1 MSETPPRSH
10 IVAADSDAWAIG
22 RRGLILG
29 VAGLAITGCASRPP
43 TAPLYAG
50 PPQSATLNFANI
62 GYATWRDDEP
72 AYRIYPGD
80 VLDVSAPSAPELN
93 RTVTVEPDG
102 RISLPLIGV
111 VMAADR
117 TVPDLAQTLT
127 HIYSGQLVRPEI
139 DVDVKTATPLR
150 VFVGGEVGKP
160 GVYDMPGDI
169 NALQAVI
176 LAGGFTP
183 NSRLSQVVIIRRG
196 PGGRAMMRT
205 VDLHNAIFS
214 ASMTDAIPLRRLD
227 VIYVPRTGLANLAF
241 MVQALRNIVPVQ
253 FSYAIGPNNY
263 ATIP

>member
-1 MSETPPRSH
+1 MSGTPAGVSEGCNGGFNL
-10 IVAADSDAWAIG
+10 G
-22 RRGLILG
+22 RRGLILS
-29 VAGLAITGCASRPP
+29 VAGLAMTGCASRLPGDAMTP
-43 TAPLYAG
+43 QAPA
-50 PPQSATLNFANI
+50 SSFTNI

-80 VLDVSAPSAPELN
+80 VLDVSARSAPELN
-93 RTVTVEPDG
+93 RTVTVQPDG

-117 TVPDLAQTLT
+117 SVPDLAQALT
-127 HIYSGQLVRPEI
+127 QIYAGQLVRPQI
-139 DVDVKTATPLR
+139 DVDVKTAMPLR

-183 NSRLSQVVIIRRG
+183 NAKASQVVIIRRG

-205 VDLHNAIFS
+205 VDLNHALFQ
-214 ASMTDAIPLRRLD
+214 ATLTDAIPMRRLD
-227 VIYVPRTGLANLAF
+227 VIYVPRTGLANLGYL
-241 MVQALRNIVPVQ
+241 VQALRNIAPVQ

-263 ATIP
+263 ATVP

>member
-1 MSETPPRSH
+1 
-10 IVAADSDAWAIG
+10 VAADAISLG
-22 RRGLILG
+22 RRGTIFGL
-29 VAGLAITGCASRPP
+29 AGLTVTGCAVRPP
-43 TAPLYAG
+43 AAPLYAT
-50 PPQSATLNFANI
+50 PQQASALNFTNI

-139 DVDVKTATPLR
+139 DVDVKSATPLR
-150 VFVGGEVGKP
+150 IFVGGEVGKP

-183 NSRLSQVVIIRRG
+183 NAKMSDVVIIRRG

-205 VDLHNAIFS
+205 VDLHKAVFS
-214 ASMTDAIPLRRLD
+214 ASVTDAIPLRRFD
-227 VIYVPRTGLANLAF
+227 VIYVARTGLANIAF
-241 MVQALRNIVPVQ
+241 MVQALKNIVPVQ

>member
-1 MSETPPRSH
+1 MR
-10 IVAADSDAWAIG
+10 
-22 RRGLILG
+22 RRGLLLG
-29 VAGLAITGCASRPP
+29 AASLAMTGCAARPP
-43 TAPLYAG
+43 TAPSYAAG
-50 PPQSATLNFANI
+50 PGRSALNFTNI

-72 AYRIYPGD
+72 PYRIYPGD

-127 HIYSGQLVRPEI
+127 QIYSGQLVRPEI

-183 NSRLSQVVIIRRG
+183 NARLSQVVIVRRG

-214 ASMTDAIPLRRLD
+214 ASVTDAIPLRRLD
-227 VIYVPRTGLANLAF
+227 VIYVPRTGLADIAF

-263 ATIP
+263 ATVP

>member
-1 MSETPPRSH
+1 
-10 IVAADSDAWAIG
+10 
-22 RRGLILG
+22 LG
-29 VAGLAITGCASRPP
+29 VAGMTITGCAARPP
-43 TAPLYAG
+43 AAPMYGAALQ
-50 PPQSATLNFANI
+50 PSVLNFSNI

-72 AYRIYPGD
+72 PYRIYPGD

-117 TVPDLAQTLT
+117 TVPDLA

-183 NSRLSQVVIIRRG
+183 NSKLSQVVIIRRG

-214 ASMTDAIPLRRLD
+214 ASVTDAIPLRRLD

-263 ATIP
+263 ATVP

>member
-1 MSETPPRSH
+1 MSGKPPRSH
-10 IVAADSDAWAIG
+10 AAFSDASELS
-22 RRGLILG
+22 RRSLVVG
-29 VAGLAITGCASRPP
+29 VASATLCGCATPP
-43 TAPLYAG
+43 PAAPLYATA
-50 PPQSATLNFANI
+50 PRPSAPSFTNI
-62 GYATWRDDEP
+62 GYATWRQDEP

-80 VLDVSAPSAPELN
+80 VLEVSAPSAPELN
-93 RTVTVEPDG
+93 RVVTVEPDG

-117 TVPDLAQTLT
+117 TVPDLANVLT
-127 HIYSGQLVRPEI
+127 SLYAGQLVRPQI

-183 NSRLSQVVIIRRG
+183 NAKLSQVVIIRRG

-205 VDLHNAIFS
+205 VDLHKAVFM
-214 ASMTDAIPLRRLD
+214 ASLTDAIPLRRLD

-241 MVQALRNIVPVQ
+241 LVQALRNIVPVQ

-263 ATIP
+263 ATVP

>member
-10 IVAADSDAWAIG
+10 IVAADSDAWAMS

-29 VAGLAITGCASRPP
+29 VAGLAMTGCASRPP
-43 TAPLYAG
+43 AAPLYAG
-50 PPQSATLNFANI
+50 PPRPSGMNFANI
-62 GYATWRDDEP
+62 GYASWRDDEP
-72 AYRIYPGD
+72 PYRIYPGD

-117 TVPDLAQTLT
+117 TVSDLAQTLT

-214 ASMTDAIPLRRLD
+214 ASLTDAIPLRRLD
-227 VIYVPRTGLANLAF
+227 VIYVPRTGLANLGF

>member
-1 MSETPPRSH
+1 M
-10 IVAADSDAWAIG
+10 G

-29 VAGLAITGCASRPP
+29 VAGTMMTGCAGRPP
-43 TAPLYAG
+43 PTPVYAL
-50 PPQSATLNFANI
+50 PQQSSALNFANI

-80 VLDVSAPSAPELN
+80 VLDVTAPSAPELN

-117 TVPDLAQTLT
+117 TVPDLARTLT
-127 HIYSGQLVRPEI
+127 QIYAGQLVRPEI

-183 NSRLSQVVIIRRG
+183 NAKMSDVVIIRRG

-205 VDLHNAIFS
+205 VDLHNAVFR
-214 ASMTDAIPLRRLD
+214 ASLTDAIPLRRLD
-227 VIYVPRTGLANLAF
+227 VIYVQRSGLANLAF
-241 MVQALRNIVPVQ
+241 MVQALRNIIPVQ

-263 ATIP
+263 ATVP

>member
-1 MSETPPRSH
+1 
-10 IVAADSDAWAIG
+10 
-22 RRGLILG
+22 LILG
-29 VAGLAITGCASRPP
+29 VSGVAITGSALSGCASQTPP
-43 TAPLYAG
+43 PPVYAASPQPGPL
-50 PPQSATLNFANI
+50 TFANI

-72 AYRIYPGD
+72 NYRIYPGD
-80 VLDVSAPSAPELN
+80 VLDVTAPSAPELN

-117 TVPDLAQTLT
+117 TVPDLAQMLT
-127 HIYSGQLVRPEI
+127 QIYAGQLVRPEI

-183 NSRLSQVVIIRRG
+183 NARTSQVVVIRRG
-196 PGGRAMMRT
+196 PGGRAMLRT
-205 VDLHNAIFS
+205 VDLHNAVFR
-214 ASMTDAIPLRRLD
+214 ASLADAIPLRRLD
-227 VIYVPRTGLANLAF
+227 VIYVPRTGLASLGF
-241 MVQALRNIVPVQ
+241 MVQALRNIVPIQ

>member
-1 MSETPPRSH
+1 MSETRPRSN
-10 IVAADSDAWAIG
+10 IVAAVADAWG
-22 RRGLILG
+22 LRRRSLLLG
-29 VAGLAITGCASRPP
+29 VAGMTITGCAAQPP
-43 TAPLYAG
+43 DAPTYGAA
-50 PPQSATLNFANI
+50 PRASAPNFANI

-72 AYRIYPGD
+72 PYRIYPGD

-214 ASMTDAIPLRRLD
+214 ASLTDAIPLRRLD

-241 MVQALRNIVPVQ
+241 MVQALKNIVPVQ

-263 ATIP
+263 ATVP

>member
-1 MSETPPRSH
+1 
-10 IVAADSDAWAIG
+10 
-22 RRGLILG
+22 LILG
-29 VAGLAITGCASRPP
+29 VAGMTMTGCAARSP
-43 TAPLYAG
+43 TAPVYG
-50 PPQSATLNFANI
+50 PAPPPSALNFANI
-62 GYATWRDDEP
+62 GYASWRDEEP

-80 VLDVSAPSAPELN
+80 VLDVTAPSAPELN

-102 RISLPLIGV
+102 RISLPLIGG

-117 TVPDLAQTLT
+117 TVPDLAHTLT
-127 HIYSGQLVRPEI
+127 QIYAGQLVRPEI

-183 NSRLSQVVIIRRG
+183 NSKMSEVVIIRRG

-205 VDLHNAIFS
+205 VDLHNAVFR
-214 ASMTDAIPLRRLD
+214 ASVTDAIPLRRLD
-227 VIYVPRTGLANLAF
+227 VIYVQRTGLANLAF
-241 MVQALRNIVPVQ
+241 LVQAMRNIIPIQ

-263 ATIP
+263 ATVP

>member
-1 MSETPPRSH
+1 MSGMLPRSST
-10 IVAADSDAWAIG
+10 VLTEASSLS

-29 VAGLAITGCASRPP
+29 VAGMALTGCAARPSP
-43 TAPLYAG
+43 APLYAL
-50 PPQSATLNFANI
+50 PPQPSALNFANI

-80 VLDVSAPSAPELN
+80 VLDVSAPSAPELS

-127 HIYSGQLVRPEI
+127 QIYASQLVRPEI
-139 DVDVKTATPLR
+139 DVDVKSATPLR

-176 LAGGFTP
+176 LAGGFTA
-183 NSRLSQVVIIRRG
+183 NSKMSQVVIIRRG
-196 PGGRAMMRT
+196 PGGHAMMRT
-205 VDLHNAIFS
+205 VDLHS
-214 ASMTDAIPLRRLD
+214 AVFKANLTDAIPLRRFD
-227 VIYVPRTGLANLAF
+227 VVYVQRTGLANLAF
-241 MVQALRNIVPVQ
+241 MVQALRNIIPIQ

-263 ATIP
+263 ATVP

>member
-1 MSETPPRSH
+1 MCETPPRSN
-10 IVAADSDAWAIG
+10 IVAADANAWG
-22 RRGLILG
+22 TRRRGFLLG
-29 VAGLAITGCASRPP
+29 VAGLTMTGCAARPP
-43 TAPLYAG
+43 SAPIYG
-50 PPQSATLNFANI
+50 PPQQASPLNFTNI

-72 AYRIYPGD
+72 PYRIYPGD

-150 VFVGGEVGKP
+150 IFVGGEVGKP

-183 NSRLSQVVIIRRG
+183 NARLSQVAIIRRG

-214 ASMTDAIPLRRLD
+214 ASVTDAIPLRRLD
-227 VIYVPRTGLANLAF
+227 VIYVPRTGLGNLAF

-263 ATIP
+263 ATVP